1 MKKTEA
7 TTKRRLKDKYAW
19 VKLED
24 FDPMATP
31 ID

>member
-1 MKKTEA
+1 MKKTEKIKEVKA
-7 TTKRRLKDKYAW
+7 KYAW